1 MKIADRCLNPQ
12 AEAIEEAQTEIRL
25 IVRDGWLAN
34 KPKSVINERVQKAIR
49 AALKQIDIADLRS
62 AAYRSLNA
70 FAERQYSTYLRAFG
84 VNSIFLLSL
93 IVLGDSEANTSKF
106 EHAERD
112 IAQSAPVSFDTQAK
126 GIPLQ
131 IYSKDYFERYVVPV
145 FDSAP
150 NTAKFEHAARD
161 VRQHA
166 LMSFNTQ
173 AKGVPLQI
181 YSKDYFD
188 KYVVPVFDRIAEQK
202 ALDPDDISG
211 SNSLRNR
218 AEMEVRY
225 AAHLRSIERL
235 KSSGVRLVVCSVHAD
250 CSERCSGWQGRVYS
264 LDGTSGV
271 TADSRRFVPL
281 ETATDVYYTTKAGKT
296 YKNGLL
302 GFNCRH
308 ELYPYRDGMVIP
320 HVDKQT
326 QEKQRAIDR
335 RQRELERRVR
345 DYKERALI
353 FKNIDRER
361 YVKSKRLASVWQK
374 EYIRF
379 SKDNGRAYYPSR
391 IKLL

>member
-1 MKIADRCLNPQ
+1 MRLADRGLNPQ

-34 KPKSVINERVQKAIR
+34 KPKSVINEQVQKAIR
-49 AALKQIDIADLRS
+49 TALKQIDIADLQS
-62 AAYRSLNA
+62 AVYRSLNA

-106 EHAERD
+106 EHAECG
-112 IAQSAPVSFDTQAK
+112 IAQSVPVSFDTQAK

-131 IYSKDYFERYVVPV
+131 IYSKDYF
-145 FDSAP
+145 
-150 NTAKFEHAARD
+150 
-161 VRQHA
+161 
-166 LMSFNTQ
+166 
-173 AKGVPLQI
+173 
-181 YSKDYFD
+181 D
-188 KYVVPVFDRIAEQK
+188 KYVVPVFDRLAEQK

-225 AAHLRSIERL
+225 DAHLRSIERL
-235 KSSGVRLVVCSVHAD
+235 KSSGARLVVCSVHAD

-271 TADSRRFVPL
+271 TADGRRYVPL

-320 HVDKQT
+320 HVDKET
-326 QEKQRAIDR
+326 QAKERAIDR

-391 IKLL
+391 ITLL

>member
-1 MKIADRCLNPQ
+1 MRLADRGLNPQ

-34 KPKSVINERVQKAIR
+34 KPKSVINEQVQKAIR

-70 FAERQYSTYLRAFG
+70 FADRQYSTYLRTFG

-93 IVLGDSEANTSKF
+93 IALG
-106 EHAERD
+106 
-112 IAQSAPVSFDTQAK
+112 
-126 GIPLQ
+126 
-131 IYSKDYFERYVVPV
+131 
-145 FDSAP
+145 DSAP

-166 LMSFNTQ
+166 SMSFNTQ

-225 AAHLRSIERL
+225 DAHLRSIERL

-271 TADSRRFVPL
+271 TADGRRYVPL

-308 ELYPYRDGMVIP
+308 ELYSYRDGMVIP
-320 HVDKQT
+320 HVDQDT
-326 QEKQRAIDR
+326 QVKERAIDR

-361 YVKSKRLASVWQK
+361 YAKSKRLASVWQK
-374 EYIRF
+374 EYVQF

-391 IKLL
+391 ITLL